1 MPNALAPVLPFA
13 AQPPPDPGL
22 TLRGLVLVLVED
34 SRLSCEALRLIAV
47 RSGARLRRAEGLGAA
62 RRLLARVR
70 PDAVIVDLG
79 LPDGRGEELI
89 AECAA
94 RGLPVIG
101 TSGDADGW
109 PRARAAGA
117 VAFLDKPMPGLAAVQ
132 ALILAVTAPA
142 GAPAAP
148 VVGTQA
154 APSAAAPVH
163 LAVDPLAL
171 RDDLCAALG
180 LIAEGPLPYAMG
192 FVRSLARAAGDPGLA
207 LAADRAAD
215 WAADPAAAPEGAA
228 ALAAALSRRLESLPA
243 GP

>member
-1 MPNALAPVLPFA
+1 MPNTLAPVLPHA
-13 AQPPPDPGL
+13 APSPPDPGL
-22 TLRGLVLVLVED
+22 VLRGLVLVLVED

-94 RGLPVIG
+94 RGWPVIG
-101 TSGDADGW
+101 TSGAADGW

-148 VVGTQA
+148 CVA
-154 APSAAAPVH
+154 ASAAAPVP

-171 RDDLCAALG
+171 RDDLRAALG

-228 ALAAALSRRLESLPA
+228 ALAAALSRRLEGLPA